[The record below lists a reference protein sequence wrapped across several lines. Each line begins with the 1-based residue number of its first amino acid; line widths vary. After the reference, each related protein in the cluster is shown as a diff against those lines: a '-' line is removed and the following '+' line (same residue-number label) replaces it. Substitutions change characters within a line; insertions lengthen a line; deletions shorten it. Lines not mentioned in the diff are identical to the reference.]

1 MAIDQ
6 SQCPGLITSQ
16 KFGRNAPPY
25 LKNGIILFQ
34 KYRIENMIGGGG
46 FGQVYRMVDEVGLEK
61 FKRTGTRLAMK
72 IELEQHEPA
81 RMVLEHK
88 VLMALQGTPHIPYFV
103 NMSTAK
109 HSLGLGVGMR
119 WTMSVS
125 TRFPNISSRFLTILI
140 WWWRLHLSVGCGS
153 YESFN
158 YIVMELLGSN
168 LSELRRQQRR
178 RRFTVATVMRVGKQ
192 CCAALKSVHDIGY
205 IHRFR
210 FFLLFITQT
219 LLRRATVVAW
229 SRALCCSA

>member
-16 KFGRNAPPY
+16 KFGRNASPY

-46 FGQVYRMVDEVGLEK
+46 FGQVYRMVDEVGLE
-61 FKRTGTRLAMK
+61 RTGTRLAMK

-81 RMVLEHK
+81 RMVLEHR
-88 VLMALQGTPHIPYFV
+88 VLMALQGTPHIPYGHSKAFIKLGWWDEIDNERFNEIPKHFIEIPNDFDLV
-103 NMSTAK
+103 VTST
-109 HSLGLGVGMR
+109 SFTLI
-119 WTMSVS
+119 
-125 TRFPNISSRFLTILI
+125 TR
-140 WWWRLHLSVGCGS
+140 VGCGS

-178 RRFTVATVMRVGKQ
+178 RRFTVATVIRVGKQ

-210 FFLLFITQT
+210 FFLLFLTQI

-229 SRALCCSA
+229 S